1 MVEFVK
7 TWEEGKKAS
16 PDVLAHSYALFKQA
30 TVGDAP
36 AQAPEDESKKAKYE
50 DWLEHKGMPKE
61 KAMTEYIS
69 FIEASTK
76 LYGRAGA

>member
-1 MVEFVK
+1 MSLEEQFTSMVEFVK

-50 DWLEHKGMPKE
+50 E